1 MRNAIAIAR
10 KEIHLYFTTP
20 IAYVVFFATAFIGAF
35 FFLALTS
42 EFQRRSL
49 QFAQMQAPEVLSRL
63 NLTDMVAA
71 PLVLNMGV
79 IFIFVVPFLTMRL
92 LAEERRQRTM
102 ELLMT
107 VPVRSVEI
115 VLGKYLGV
123 LAILGVL
130 VVITAIFPALL
141 DAWGQ
146 GTQGGSA
153 IEWQTV
159 FTALAGLFLC
169 GAAFAAVG
177 LFVSALTESQ
187 VVAALITFLVLLL
200 TWVVGWK
207 AADAEG
213 VWRPVLEH
221 LSSVQHLVG
230 FGYGVVQLHDLVY
243 FLSLIVLGLFLTHRA
258 IEARRW
264 A

>member
-1 MRNAIAIAR
+1 MRNALAIAR
-10 KEIHLYFTTP
+10 KEMLLYFTTP

-35 FFLALTS
+35 FFLSLTS
-42 EFQRRSL
+42 EFQRRSM
-49 QFAQMQAPEVLSRL
+49 QFMQFGSPEGMGWL

-71 PLVLNMGV
+71 PLILNMGV

-107 VPVRSVEI
+107 APIRSIEI
-115 VLGKYLGV
+115 VAGKYLGV
-123 LAILGVL
+123 LAMLAVL
-130 VVITAIFPALL
+130 VALTAIFPMLL
-141 DAWGQ
+141 DTY
-146 GTQGGSA
+146 GTGASGGGA

-159 FTALAGLFLC
+159 GAALAGLFLC
-169 GAAFAAVG
+169 GAAFAAIG

-213 VWRPVLEH
+213 AWRAVLEH
-221 LSSVQHLVG
+221 LSSVQHLVA
-230 FGYGVVQLHDLVY
+230 FGRGIVDLRDLVY
-243 FLSLIVLGLFLTHRA
+243 FLSLVVLGLFLTHRA